1 MVLKIIFSNI
11 FLKNFCKSF
20 LLFFTFALMI
30 QKTTQAIANKI
41 QATCDTQNAVSF
53 SVNAN
58 SKTIVFLSQYST
70 MDLSIIYANIRV

>member
-1 MVLKIIFSNI
+1 
-11 FLKNFCKSF
+11 
-20 LLFFTFALMI
+20 MI

-41 QATCDTQNAVSF
+41 QANCDTHKAVSF